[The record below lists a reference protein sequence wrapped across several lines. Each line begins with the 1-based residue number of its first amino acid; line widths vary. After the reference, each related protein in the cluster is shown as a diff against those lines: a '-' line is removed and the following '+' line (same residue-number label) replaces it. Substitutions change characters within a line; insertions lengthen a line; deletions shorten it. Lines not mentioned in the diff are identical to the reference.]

1 MLSIRKIFRI
11 CLLLL
16 RRNRRFLY
24 GEKLYEA
31 FGALMKVLGLS
42 RWSDENQNPETDPVK
57 ITAAIDDF
65 RNLAIGIMLG
75 QEVEKS
81 GRKISSARLSKLKN
95 IEALIGE
102 ILSDANNE
110 ELEGEETVI
119 QEEVTKTVAEAIRP
133 VVERIEKLEGTLEPK
148 EEAKGASLEEIQKAV
163 NDAMASLMTR
173 LEKVENARGMSNKVP
188 EDTSVEKSGDD
199 FWGNIF

>member
-1 MLSIRKIFRI
+1 
-11 CLLLL
+11 
-16 RRNRRFLY
+16 
-24 GEKLYEA
+24 
-31 FGALMKVLGLS
+31 MKVLGLS